1 MSSGVPG
8 GLTPMGI
15 LSYSMSIS
23 LDGYIEDPT
32 GSIDFSEP
40 DAEVHRFANE
50 QTRETAAFLFGRGLY
65 DVMEDYW
72 TAPERADGDEVEAE
86 FAQLYT
92 ETPRIV
98 FSDSLA
104 SVAPGCRL
112 VRRAESVAEV
122 VRLKRE
128 TDGDL
133 AVGGAG
139 LAASLLDLIDEFR
152 PNVLPVFLGGGTP
165 YFPLG
170 ADLRLRLV
178 EQRIFGG
185 GTVCLRY
192 ERLR

>member
-1 MSSGVPG
+1 
-8 GLTPMGI
+8 MGT
-15 LSYSMSIS
+15 LNYAMHIS
-23 LDGYIEDPT
+23 LDGYIKDPT

-40 DAEVHRFANE
+40 DEELHRFANE

-65 DVMEDYW
+65 DVMEEFW
-72 TAPERADGDEVEAE
+72 TAPERADGEEVEAE
-86 FAQLYT
+86 FAREYVA
-92 ETPRIV
+92 TPRIG
-98 FSDSLA
+98 FSDSLT

-112 VRRAESVAEV
+112 VRRAEAVEEV
-122 VRLKRE
+122 VRLKEE

-152 PNVLPVFLGGGTP
+152 PSVLPVFVGGGTP

-170 ADLRLRLV
+170 ADLRLRLL
-178 EQRIFGG
+178 EQRTFSG

-192 ERLR
+192 GRIG